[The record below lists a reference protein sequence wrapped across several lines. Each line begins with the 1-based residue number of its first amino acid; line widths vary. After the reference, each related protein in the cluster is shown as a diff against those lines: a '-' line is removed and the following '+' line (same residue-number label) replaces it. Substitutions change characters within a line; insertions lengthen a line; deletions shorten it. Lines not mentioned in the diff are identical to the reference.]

1 MKKKEYKI
9 SVIIPVYNVEK
20 YLEETI
26 ESVVNQTIGFDNIQM
41 ILVNDG
47 SPDNS
52 EEICLKYKEKYPD
65 NVVYVKQENA
75 GVSSARNNGLKHAT
89 GKYVNFFD
97 SDDIWDRNVYEKA
110 VKFLDSNL
118 SVDLVAFRLKFFE
131 KSTDYHALDYKFTRD
146 GVVDVNEEPSSIVL
160 HVNTSVI
167 RREAIPVDPFDSRLR
182 ICEDTKVLYQII
194 LNKLKYGII
203 SSSNYNYRKREDQ
216 SSAIQGSKTK
226 VYWYT
231 DTIEYAHKYLIKLS
245 MEKFGKVIPYVQ
257 YFIMYE
263 LQWRIKSGIKAALT
277 FEQKEMYRTNLRY
290 LMSYIDD
297 TVIAEQRNIG
307 IYENVLRKGLSLT
320 PDIFP
325 NDKIIA
331 IKEIFK
337 SKNKGVFGLYNPTDN
352 KVFFAS
358 SPIYIYQYG
367 AGSPSFFR
375 KLIFMNDKK
384 DSYINRDYERCL
396 ISIKNTIKEYNLSNV
411 EGELV
416 LSLFNEL
423 YSLFSRNDY
432 IIALKKKKK
441 NIKIEDYSQ
450 NNLRNIIKQDLS
462 VDYRFYE
469 NINSNDLEFVLVSN
483 HSNTIKRSRT

>member
-1 MKKKEYKI
+1 MGIKNLLEISNYYELLDKYSFNFKKQSLFLSLVLNY
-9 SVIIPVYNVEK
+9 IIMTK
-20 YLEETI
+20 
-26 ESVVNQTIGFDNIQM
+26 NI
-41 ILVNDG
+41 ND
-47 SPDNS
+47 
-52 EEICLKYKEKYPD
+52 EIFMLL
-65 NVVYVKQENA
+65 A
-75 GVSSARNNGLKHAT
+75 S
-89 GKYVNFFD
+89 YVNNL
-97 SDDIWDRNVYEKA
+97 DD
-110 VKFLDSNL
+110 
-118 SVDLVAFRLKFFE
+118 
-131 KSTDYHALDYKFTRD
+131 
-146 GVVDVNEEPSSIVL
+146 
-160 HVNTSVI
+160 
-167 RREAIPVDPFDSRLR
+167 
-182 ICEDTKVLYQII
+182 
-194 LNKLKYGII
+194 
-203 SSSNYNYRKREDQ
+203 NYPN
-216 SSAIQGSKTK
+216 IMHTK
-226 VYWYT
+226 VYLDGIDIILDKLYKGKNEEEIT
-231 DTIEYAHKYLIKLS
+231 RNIIKNYF
-245 MEKFGKVIPYVQ
+245 EDGYV
-257 YFIMYE
+257 FH
-263 LQWRIKSGIKAALT
+263 T
-277 FEQKEMYRTNLRY
+277 F
-290 LMSYIDD
+290 
-297 TVIAEQRNIG
+297 NIG

-358 SPIYIYQYG
+358 SPINIYQYG

-450 NNLRNIIKQDLS
+450 NNLRNIIKQDMS

-469 NINSNDLEFVLVSN
+469 NINSNDLEFILVRN

>member
-1 MKKKEYKI
+1 MGIKNLLEISNYYELLDKYSFNFKKQSLFLSLVLNYIIMTKNINDEIFMLLASYVNNLDDNYPNIMHTKLYLDGIDIILDKLYKGK
-9 SVIIPVYNVEK
+9 NE
-20 YLEETI
+20 
-26 ESVVNQTIGFDNIQM
+26 
-41 ILVNDG
+41 
-47 SPDNS
+47 
-52 EEICLKYKEKYPD
+52 EEITRNIIKNYFED
-65 NVVYVKQENA
+65 GYVF
-75 GVSSARNNGLKHAT
+75 H
-89 GKYVNFFD
+89 
-97 SDDIWDRNVYEKA
+97 
-110 VKFLDSNL
+110 
-118 SVDLVAFRLKFFE
+118 
-131 KSTDYHALDYKFTRD
+131 
-146 GVVDVNEEPSSIVL
+146 
-160 HVNTSVI
+160 
-167 RREAIPVDPFDSRLR
+167 
-182 ICEDTKVLYQII
+182 
-194 LNKLKYGII
+194 
-203 SSSNYNYRKREDQ
+203 
-216 SSAIQGSKTK
+216 
-226 VYWYT
+226 
-231 DTIEYAHKYLIKLS
+231 
-245 MEKFGKVIPYVQ
+245 
-257 YFIMYE
+257 
-263 LQWRIKSGIKAALT
+263 T
-277 FEQKEMYRTNLRY
+277 F
-290 LMSYIDD
+290 
-297 TVIAEQRNIG
+297 NIG
-307 IYENVLRKGLSLT
+307 IYENVLSKGLSLT

-337 SKNKGVFGLYNPTDN
+337 SKKKGVFGLYNPTDN

-375 KLIFMNDKK
+375 KLIFMNDKE

-450 NNLRNIIKQDLS
+450 NNLRNIIKQDIS

-469 NINSNDLEFVLVSN
+469 NINSNDLEFILVRN

>member
-1 MKKKEYKI
+1 MGIKDLLEISNYYELLDKYSFNFKKQSLFLSLVLNY
-9 SVIIPVYNVEK
+9 IIMTKNINDEIFMLLASYVNNLDDNYPNIMHTK
-20 YLEETI
+20 LYLDGI
-26 ESVVNQTIGFDNIQM
+26 DI
-41 ILVNDG
+41 ILDK
-47 SPDNS
+47 
-52 EEICLKYKEKYPD
+52 LYKEK
-65 NVVYVKQENA
+65 
-75 GVSSARNNGLKHAT
+75 
-89 GKYVNFFD
+89 
-97 SDDIWDRNVYEKA
+97 
-110 VKFLDSNL
+110 
-118 SVDLVAFRLKFFE
+118 
-131 KSTDYHALDYKFTRD
+131 
-146 GVVDVNEEPSSIVL
+146 NEEEITR
-160 HVNTSVI
+160 NI
-167 RREAIPVDPFDSRLR
+167 IKNYF
-182 ICEDTKVLYQII
+182 ED
-194 LNKLKYGII
+194 G
-203 SSSNYNYRKREDQ
+203 
-216 SSAIQGSKTK
+216 
-226 VYWYT
+226 
-231 DTIEYAHKYLIKLS
+231 
-245 MEKFGKVIPYVQ
+245 YV
-257 YFIMYE
+257 FH
-263 LQWRIKSGIKAALT
+263 T
-277 FEQKEMYRTNLRY
+277 F
-290 LMSYIDD
+290 
-297 TVIAEQRNIG
+297 NIG
-307 IYENVLRKGLSLT
+307 IYENVLSKGLSLT

-337 SKNKGVFGLYNPTDN
+337 YKNKGEFGLYNPTDN

-375 KLIFMNDKK
+375 KLIFMNDKE

-450 NNLRNIIKQDLS
+450 NNLRNIIKQDMS

-469 NINSNDLEFVLVSN
+469 NINSNDLEFILVRN

>member
-1 MKKKEYKI
+1 MGIKKLLEISNYYELLDKYSFNFKKQSLFLSLVLNYIIMTKNINDEIFMLLASYVNNLDDNYPNIMHTKLYLDGIDIILDKLYKGK
-9 SVIIPVYNVEK
+9 NE
-20 YLEETI
+20 
-26 ESVVNQTIGFDNIQM
+26 
-41 ILVNDG
+41 
-47 SPDNS
+47 
-52 EEICLKYKEKYPD
+52 EEITRNIIKNYFED
-65 NVVYVKQENA
+65 GYVF
-75 GVSSARNNGLKHAT
+75 H
-89 GKYVNFFD
+89 
-97 SDDIWDRNVYEKA
+97 
-110 VKFLDSNL
+110 
-118 SVDLVAFRLKFFE
+118 
-131 KSTDYHALDYKFTRD
+131 
-146 GVVDVNEEPSSIVL
+146 
-160 HVNTSVI
+160 
-167 RREAIPVDPFDSRLR
+167 
-182 ICEDTKVLYQII
+182 
-194 LNKLKYGII
+194 
-203 SSSNYNYRKREDQ
+203 
-216 SSAIQGSKTK
+216 
-226 VYWYT
+226 
-231 DTIEYAHKYLIKLS
+231 
-245 MEKFGKVIPYVQ
+245 
-257 YFIMYE
+257 
-263 LQWRIKSGIKAALT
+263 T
-277 FEQKEMYRTNLRY
+277 F
-290 LMSYIDD
+290 
-297 TVIAEQRNIG
+297 NIG
-307 IYENVLRKGLSLT
+307 IYENVLSKGLSLT

-375 KLIFMNDKK
+375 KLIFMNDKE

-450 NNLRNIIKQDLS
+450 NNLRNIIKQDIS

-469 NINSNDLEFVLVSN
+469 NINSNDLEFILVRN

>member
-1 MKKKEYKI
+1 MGIKNLLEISNYYELLDKYSFNFKKQSLFLSLVLNYIIMTKNINDEIFMLLASYVNNLDDNYPNIMHTKLYLDGIDIILDKLYKGK
-9 SVIIPVYNVEK
+9 NE
-20 YLEETI
+20 
-26 ESVVNQTIGFDNIQM
+26 
-41 ILVNDG
+41 
-47 SPDNS
+47 
-52 EEICLKYKEKYPD
+52 EEITRNIIKNYFED
-65 NVVYVKQENA
+65 GYVF
-75 GVSSARNNGLKHAT
+75 H
-89 GKYVNFFD
+89 
-97 SDDIWDRNVYEKA
+97 
-110 VKFLDSNL
+110 
-118 SVDLVAFRLKFFE
+118 
-131 KSTDYHALDYKFTRD
+131 
-146 GVVDVNEEPSSIVL
+146 
-160 HVNTSVI
+160 
-167 RREAIPVDPFDSRLR
+167 
-182 ICEDTKVLYQII
+182 
-194 LNKLKYGII
+194 
-203 SSSNYNYRKREDQ
+203 
-216 SSAIQGSKTK
+216 
-226 VYWYT
+226 
-231 DTIEYAHKYLIKLS
+231 
-245 MEKFGKVIPYVQ
+245 
-257 YFIMYE
+257 
-263 LQWRIKSGIKAALT
+263 T
-277 FEQKEMYRTNLRY
+277 F
-290 LMSYIDD
+290 
-297 TVIAEQRNIG
+297 NIG
-307 IYENVLRKGLSLT
+307 IYENVLSKGLSLT

-375 KLIFMNDKK
+375 KLIFMNDKE

-450 NNLRNIIKQDLS
+450 NNLRNIIKQDMS

-469 NINSNDLEFVLVSN
+469 NINSNDLEFILVRN

>member
-1 MKKKEYKI
+1 MGIKNLLEISNYYELLDKYSFNFKKQSLFLSLVLNY
-9 SVIIPVYNVEK
+9 IIMTKNINDEIFMLLASYVNNLDDNYSNIMHTK
-20 YLEETI
+20 LYLDGI
-26 ESVVNQTIGFDNIQM
+26 DI
-41 ILVNDG
+41 ILDK
-47 SPDNS
+47 
-52 EEICLKYKEKYPD
+52 LYKEK
-65 NVVYVKQENA
+65 
-75 GVSSARNNGLKHAT
+75 
-89 GKYVNFFD
+89 
-97 SDDIWDRNVYEKA
+97 
-110 VKFLDSNL
+110 
-118 SVDLVAFRLKFFE
+118 
-131 KSTDYHALDYKFTRD
+131 
-146 GVVDVNEEPSSIVL
+146 NEEEITR
-160 HVNTSVI
+160 NI
-167 RREAIPVDPFDSRLR
+167 IKNYF
-182 ICEDTKVLYQII
+182 ED
-194 LNKLKYGII
+194 G
-203 SSSNYNYRKREDQ
+203 
-216 SSAIQGSKTK
+216 
-226 VYWYT
+226 
-231 DTIEYAHKYLIKLS
+231 
-245 MEKFGKVIPYVQ
+245 YV
-257 YFIMYE
+257 FH
-263 LQWRIKSGIKAALT
+263 T
-277 FEQKEMYRTNLRY
+277 F
-290 LMSYIDD
+290 
-297 TVIAEQRNIG
+297 NIG
-307 IYENVLRKGLSLT
+307 IYENVLSKGLSLT

-450 NNLRNIIKQDLS
+450 NNLRNIIKQDMS

-469 NINSNDLEFVLVSN
+469 NINSNDLEFILVRN

>member
-1 MKKKEYKI
+1 MTK
-9 SVIIPVYNVEK
+9 
-20 YLEETI
+20 
-26 ESVVNQTIGFDNIQM
+26 NI
-41 ILVNDG
+41 ND
-47 SPDNS
+47 
-52 EEICLKYKEKYPD
+52 EIFMLL
-65 NVVYVKQENA
+65 A
-75 GVSSARNNGLKHAT
+75 S
-89 GKYVNFFD
+89 YVNNL
-97 SDDIWDRNVYEKA
+97 DD
-110 VKFLDSNL
+110 
-118 SVDLVAFRLKFFE
+118 
-131 KSTDYHALDYKFTRD
+131 
-146 GVVDVNEEPSSIVL
+146 
-160 HVNTSVI
+160 
-167 RREAIPVDPFDSRLR
+167 
-182 ICEDTKVLYQII
+182 
-194 LNKLKYGII
+194 
-203 SSSNYNYRKREDQ
+203 NYPN
-216 SSAIQGSKTK
+216 IMHTK
-226 VYWYT
+226 VYLDGIDIILDKLYKGENEEEIT
-231 DTIEYAHKYLIKLS
+231 RNIIKKYFEDGYVFHK
-245 MEKFGKVIPYVQ
+245 F
-257 YFIMYE
+257 
-263 LQWRIKSGIKAALT
+263 
-277 FEQKEMYRTNLRY
+277 
-290 LMSYIDD
+290 
-297 TVIAEQRNIG
+297 NIG

-450 NNLRNIIKQDLS
+450 NNLRNIIKQDMS

>member
-1 MKKKEYKI
+1 MGIKNLLEISNYYELLDKYSFNFKKQSLFLSLVLNY
-9 SVIIPVYNVEK
+9 IIMTKNINDEIFMLLASYVNNLDDNYPNITHTKVY
-20 YLEETI
+20 LDGI
-26 ESVVNQTIGFDNIQM
+26 DI
-41 ILVNDG
+41 ILDK
-47 SPDNS
+47 
-52 EEICLKYKEKYPD
+52 LYKEK
-65 NVVYVKQENA
+65 
-75 GVSSARNNGLKHAT
+75 
-89 GKYVNFFD
+89 
-97 SDDIWDRNVYEKA
+97 
-110 VKFLDSNL
+110 
-118 SVDLVAFRLKFFE
+118 
-131 KSTDYHALDYKFTRD
+131 
-146 GVVDVNEEPSSIVL
+146 NEEEITR
-160 HVNTSVI
+160 NI
-167 RREAIPVDPFDSRLR
+167 IKNYF
-182 ICEDTKVLYQII
+182 ED
-194 LNKLKYGII
+194 G
-203 SSSNYNYRKREDQ
+203 
-216 SSAIQGSKTK
+216 
-226 VYWYT
+226 
-231 DTIEYAHKYLIKLS
+231 
-245 MEKFGKVIPYVQ
+245 YV
-257 YFIMYE
+257 FH
-263 LQWRIKSGIKAALT
+263 T
-277 FEQKEMYRTNLRY
+277 F
-290 LMSYIDD
+290 
-297 TVIAEQRNIG
+297 NIG

-337 SKNKGVFGLYNPTDN
+337 SKNKGVFGLYNPTDD

>member
-1 MKKKEYKI
+1 MGIENLLEISNYYELLDKYSFNFKKQSLFLSLVLNYIIMTKNINDEIFMLLASYVNNLDDNYPNIMHTKLYLDGIDIILDKLYKGK
-9 SVIIPVYNVEK
+9 NE
-20 YLEETI
+20 
-26 ESVVNQTIGFDNIQM
+26 
-41 ILVNDG
+41 
-47 SPDNS
+47 
-52 EEICLKYKEKYPD
+52 EEITRNIIKNYFED
-65 NVVYVKQENA
+65 GYVF
-75 GVSSARNNGLKHAT
+75 H
-89 GKYVNFFD
+89 
-97 SDDIWDRNVYEKA
+97 
-110 VKFLDSNL
+110 
-118 SVDLVAFRLKFFE
+118 
-131 KSTDYHALDYKFTRD
+131 
-146 GVVDVNEEPSSIVL
+146 
-160 HVNTSVI
+160 
-167 RREAIPVDPFDSRLR
+167 
-182 ICEDTKVLYQII
+182 
-194 LNKLKYGII
+194 
-203 SSSNYNYRKREDQ
+203 
-216 SSAIQGSKTK
+216 
-226 VYWYT
+226 
-231 DTIEYAHKYLIKLS
+231 
-245 MEKFGKVIPYVQ
+245 
-257 YFIMYE
+257 
-263 LQWRIKSGIKAALT
+263 T
-277 FEQKEMYRTNLRY
+277 F
-290 LMSYIDD
+290 
-297 TVIAEQRNIG
+297 NIG
-307 IYENVLRKGLSLT
+307 IYENVLSKGLSLT

-450 NNLRNIIKQDLS
+450 NNLRNIIKQDMS

-469 NINSNDLEFVLVSN
+469 NINSNDLEFILVRN

>member
-1 MKKKEYKI
+1 MGIKNLLEISNYYELLDKYSFNFKKQSLFLSLVLNYIIMTKNINDEIFMLLASYVNNLDDNYPNIMHTKLYLDGIDIILDKLYKGK
-9 SVIIPVYNVEK
+9 NE
-20 YLEETI
+20 
-26 ESVVNQTIGFDNIQM
+26 
-41 ILVNDG
+41 
-47 SPDNS
+47 
-52 EEICLKYKEKYPD
+52 EEITRNIIKNYFED
-65 NVVYVKQENA
+65 GYVF
-75 GVSSARNNGLKHAT
+75 H
-89 GKYVNFFD
+89 
-97 SDDIWDRNVYEKA
+97 
-110 VKFLDSNL
+110 
-118 SVDLVAFRLKFFE
+118 
-131 KSTDYHALDYKFTRD
+131 
-146 GVVDVNEEPSSIVL
+146 
-160 HVNTSVI
+160 
-167 RREAIPVDPFDSRLR
+167 
-182 ICEDTKVLYQII
+182 
-194 LNKLKYGII
+194 
-203 SSSNYNYRKREDQ
+203 
-216 SSAIQGSKTK
+216 
-226 VYWYT
+226 
-231 DTIEYAHKYLIKLS
+231 
-245 MEKFGKVIPYVQ
+245 
-257 YFIMYE
+257 
-263 LQWRIKSGIKAALT
+263 T
-277 FEQKEMYRTNLRY
+277 F
-290 LMSYIDD
+290 
-297 TVIAEQRNIG
+297 NIG
-307 IYENVLRKGLSLT
+307 IYENVLSKGLSLT

-358 SPIYIYQYG
+358 SPINIYQYG

-450 NNLRNIIKQDLS
+450 NNLRNIIKQDMS

-469 NINSNDLEFVLVSN
+469 NINSNDLEFILVRN

>member
-1 MKKKEYKI
+1 MGIKDLLEISNYYELLDKYSFNFKKQSLFLSLVLNYIIMTKNINDEIFMLLASYVNNLDDNYPNIMHTKLYLDGIDIILDKLYKGK
-9 SVIIPVYNVEK
+9 NE
-20 YLEETI
+20 
-26 ESVVNQTIGFDNIQM
+26 
-41 ILVNDG
+41 
-47 SPDNS
+47 
-52 EEICLKYKEKYPD
+52 EEITRNIIKNYFED
-65 NVVYVKQENA
+65 GYVF
-75 GVSSARNNGLKHAT
+75 H
-89 GKYVNFFD
+89 
-97 SDDIWDRNVYEKA
+97 
-110 VKFLDSNL
+110 
-118 SVDLVAFRLKFFE
+118 
-131 KSTDYHALDYKFTRD
+131 
-146 GVVDVNEEPSSIVL
+146 
-160 HVNTSVI
+160 
-167 RREAIPVDPFDSRLR
+167 
-182 ICEDTKVLYQII
+182 
-194 LNKLKYGII
+194 
-203 SSSNYNYRKREDQ
+203 
-216 SSAIQGSKTK
+216 
-226 VYWYT
+226 
-231 DTIEYAHKYLIKLS
+231 
-245 MEKFGKVIPYVQ
+245 
-257 YFIMYE
+257 
-263 LQWRIKSGIKAALT
+263 T
-277 FEQKEMYRTNLRY
+277 F
-290 LMSYIDD
+290 
-297 TVIAEQRNIG
+297 NIG
-307 IYENVLRKGLSLT
+307 IYENVLSKGLSLT

-375 KLIFMNDKK
+375 KLIFMNDKE

-450 NNLRNIIKQDLS
+450 NNLRNIIKQDMS

-469 NINSNDLEFVLVSN
+469 NINSNDLEFILVRN